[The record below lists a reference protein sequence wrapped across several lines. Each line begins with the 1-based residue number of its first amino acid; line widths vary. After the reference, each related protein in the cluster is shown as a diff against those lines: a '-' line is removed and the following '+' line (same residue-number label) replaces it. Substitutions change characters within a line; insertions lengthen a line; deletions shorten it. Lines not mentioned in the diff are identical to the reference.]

1 MRKIT
6 FLTIVML
13 GALLGLTSCNK
24 DKEKEEMEAL
34 EVKTIS
40 NLHAPGGRL
49 TPEAKPNYFSLETG
63 KEVASKGGDW
73 DIAFFGGKIL
83 TNSGESGTG
92 KAKSVML
99 TGTTFAEVKKAP
111 VNQLKEDTAEAL
123 AAGKWYD
130 YDIKTHTLTPVPG
143 NIIVVK
149 TNRGNYAKIEIQSF
163 YKDKVVSLEN
173 SYYYTFIYKIT
184 KNGSTVFEK

>member
-1 MRKIT
+1 MKK
-6 FLTIVML
+6 LTRLTVVML
-13 GALLGLTSCNK
+13 VALIAFTSCNK

-40 NLHAPGGRL
+40 NLHAPGGGYGGDQ
-49 TPEAKPNYFSLETG
+49 PPKYFSLETG
-63 KEVASKGGDW
+63 KEVASKSGDW
-73 DIAFFGGKIL
+73 DIAFSGGKIF
-83 TNSGESGTG
+83 TNSGVSGSG

-123 AAGKWYD
+123 AAGKWYN

-143 NIIVVK
+143 SIIVVK

-163 YKDKVVSLEN
+163 YKDKVVSIDN